1 MSNRRNATTNNE
13 PVAFTFAA
21 MIARLDTNLA
31 ETAKRHIPAPKAG
44 DNSFDPF
51 ADLASDIDVTQDETQ
66 AINAAARMF
75 MQSAA
80 DKETGEQGKVRA
92 FVYLA
97 KVCAAR
103 SLDFSSKEKRADI
116 GPKLWPMVKDNTR
129 GVMFSHLA
137 MFTAAAKLN
146 VLDETV
152 RSVYAT
158 HCQSPVA
165 ARQSLFNAVYS
176 ALSGRK
182 KAAKDAKLTTTFAP
196 LSQDMVAAAVIPPA
210 KAPRTTTTPAEVTPL
225 ARIAAA
231 AATLKSDVHNADDVA
246 KILAALKAEL
256 EAFVPKAPAGP
267 VTNAGD
273 LSKPA

>member
-1 MSNRRNATTNNE
+1 VTTTRTISI
-13 PVAFTFAA
+13 PASRISFWYWFMAIAA
-21 MIARLDTNLA
+21 ARVTSV
-31 ETAKRHIPAPKAG
+31 TAIISARTAPKAG

-51 ADLASDIDVTQDETQ
+51 ADLAGDIDVTQDEAQ

-97 KVCAAR
+97 KVCDKR

-116 GPKLWPMVKDNTR
+116 GPKLWPTVKDATR

-137 MFTAAAKLN
+137 MFAAAAKLD

-152 RSVYAT
+152 RSVYAK

-182 KAAKDAKLTTTFAP
+182 KAAKDAKLPTTFAP
-196 LSQDMVAAAVIPPA
+196 LSAEMVDKAVVPVA
-210 KAPRTTTTPAEVTPL
+210 KARAQAAKPAEVTPL
-225 ARIAAA
+225 ARLAYWNCRAA
-231 AATLKSDVHNADDVA
+231 S
-246 KILAALKAEL
+246 
-256 EAFVPKAPAGP
+256 
-267 VTNAGD
+267 
-273 LSKPA
+273 S